1 MNKSKIIG
9 DMLQREDERVLRENQ
24 IINELA
30 SNS

>member
-9 DMLQREDERVLRENQ
+9 DMLQREDDRVLRENA

-30 SNS
+30 TNL